1 MVYQRSGD
9 WQTGYAQRTSE
20 YNKVIKDG
28 QALVKELKERAKT
41 DLLNQE
47 RQLKGVRAETE
58 RIFKVQTGIDS
69 YEVSKVKHISGK
81 FQEFLGSTMTQ
92 IGKEVK
98 EHQERK
104 DAVEASKSIADRH
117 EVKVVQPPSSE
128 TVSEPGSGSIYDLIA
143 SVGGEVGQQLDGV
156 TTWIELKPDDIPDDG
171 GPTALA
177 NAAHNNAG
185 AFAKLAKEKS
195 DGGHFIEAEQ
205 LASKANNGLNVE
217 QQALLSAEKVKS
229 VRVSFEGYLQ
239 SDEANNT
246 WLTIDDGEPFRVSDA
261 FNDPD
266 KLRAV
271 KEWYLGKWVKAN
283 QGALHDWSADRLLRR
298 EGRKSLDEF
307 VQERVLEIRQDAS
320 DQRIQIQKNIV
331 RAAVNS
337 TAGIADLTTVFNNF
351 SPLIVNELEPANNK
365 GVLTQS
371 HDILDDLLQD
381 IIKTAGPKAAMLAER
396 INEAMA
402 ATEITTPAGT
412 KSLPNHYAAKFGA
425 DVITE
430 HGRSALSEW
439 RTGEIARQKAD
450 VRVAE
455 LTVKEEIK
463 QNAAAAN
470 MSVNTY
476 LDSEDGK
483 LFLQGWTNGM
493 RQKNQLALPEITS
506 AVGRLEMGTLG
517 PEDTERHLE
526 DALLENKGII
536 LKSNLLDVDMDVAE
550 TWIKDRNLEIYDQ
563 DPSTQYDSDGK
574 IVSELGGL
582 LSNQLKEGYVPGLTS
597 KNITLTRAIEHAEVL
612 AHERT
617 RDILSK
623 DPTAN
628 YRKVL
633 KNEVNTLTQEIRAG
647 FNDTNSDWY
656 HEAGVGFSKFLTD
669 QAKDTDDD
677 VVLFEKLKNFRDQ
690 KLDLNKN
697 AIITAEDV
705 AKWPDLVKVD
715 ENSMPVDP
723 TTAALARK
731 AGMSPVDFIN
741 LQLKLQG
748 QPLLPVP
755 DSKVKVQGEI
765 PQISPDAL
773 TENNYY
779 SACGNMSP
787 KCANRITKNR
797 SPEHIFGLT
806 LRPGFTTIADTETR
820 NEVNKHWPLIMEKV
834 ARYFGGDKEVG
845 YDRNKVWRYASR
857 MLLAQIIYGNADLY
871 ESEEHKQD
879 LDNRMNVLR
888 LNGVFK

>member
-41 DLLNQE
+41 DLENQE

-69 YEVSKVKHISGK
+69 YEVSKVKHLSAK
-81 FQEFLGSTMTQ
+81 FQEFLGGTMTQ

-128 TVSEPGSGSIYDLIA
+128 TVSEPGSGSIYDLMEKTG
-143 SVGGEVGQQLDGV
+143 VYGLGVGQQLDGV

-307 VQERVLEIRQDAS
+307 VQERVLEIRQEVS
-320 DQRIQIQKNIV
+320 DQRIRNQENIV
-331 RAAVNS
+331 IAAING
-337 TAGIADLTTVFNNF
+337 TAGVADLTTVFNNF
-351 SPLIVNELEPANNK
+351 SILVSNELDPTDTK
-365 GVLTQS
+365 SVFTQA
-371 HDILDDLLQD
+371 HDKLHKLIEDTL
-381 IIKTAGPKAAMLAER
+381 KTSGPKAVMLAER

-402 ATEITTPAGT
+402 ATEVETAAGT

-430 HGRSALSEW
+430 LGRSALSEW
-439 RTGEIARQKAD
+439 
-450 VRVAE
+450 
-455 LTVKEEIK
+455 
-463 QNAAAAN
+463 
-470 MSVNTY
+470 NT
-476 LDSEDGK
+476 GK
-483 LFLQGWTNGM
+483 L
-493 RQKNQLALPEITS
+493 
-506 AVGRLEMGTLG
+506 
-517 PEDTERHLE
+517 
-526 DALLENKGII
+526 
-536 LKSNLLDVDMDVAE
+536 
-550 TWIKDRNLEIYDQ
+550 
-563 DPSTQYDSDGK
+563 
-574 IVSELGGL
+574 
-582 LSNQLKEGYVPGLTS
+582 
-597 KNITLTRAIEHAEVL
+597 
-612 AHERT
+612 
-617 RDILSK
+617 
-623 DPTAN
+623 
-628 YRKVL
+628 
-633 KNEVNTLTQEIRAG
+633 
-647 FNDTNSDWY
+647 
-656 HEAGVGFSKFLTD
+656 
-669 QAKDTDDD
+669 
-677 VVLFEKLKNFRDQ
+677 
-690 KLDLNKN
+690 
-697 AIITAEDV
+697 
-705 AKWPDLVKVD
+705 LVK
-715 ENSMPVDP
+715 
-723 TTAALARK
+723 
-731 AGMSPVDFIN
+731 
-741 LQLKLQG
+741 KL
-748 QPLLPVP
+748 L
-755 DSKVKVQGEI
+755 
-765 PQISPDAL
+765 
-773 TENNYY
+773 
-779 SACGNMSP
+779 
-787 KCANRITKNR
+787 
-797 SPEHIFGLT
+797 
-806 LRPGFTTIADTETR
+806 
-820 NEVNKHWPLIMEKV
+820 
-834 ARYFGGDKEVG
+834 
-845 YDRNKVWRYASR
+845 
-857 MLLAQIIYGNADLY
+857 
-871 ESEEHKQD
+871 
-879 LDNRMNVLR
+879 
-888 LNGVFK
+888 